1 MKKLMIAAAIVCAA
15 ALSQAATWNWGVGGT
30 SANQVLWDNG
40 SAKNLYATTPA
51 AAVYLFD
58 SAVVSQ
64 DTLLSYLRA
73 KDTNKITD
81 KTYVASTTINSSSKL
96 VAITDGSI
104 SHGSSGNYYDFYM
117 AVLDTEG
124 NLFLSSSVNVGAQE
138 ATSANISFSGVKAAT
153 QKSWTDDATFT
164 FAGEGGKG
172 AGWYAVPEPTSG
184 LLMLLGMAGLAL
196 RRKRA

>member
-1 MKKLMIAAAIVCAA
+1 MKKLMIAAAIVCVA

-40 SAKNLYATTPA
+40 TAKNLYTTTPA

-58 SAVVSQ
+58 AAVVSQ

-81 KTYVASTTINSSSKL
+81 KAYVASTTINDSSKL

-104 SHGSSGNYYDFYM
+104 TYGTSGSTYDFYM

-124 NLFLSSSVNVGAQE
+124 NLFLSANRQVTGQDS
-138 ATSANISFSGVKAAT
+138 TDANISFTGVKAAT
-153 QKSWTDDATFT
+153 QTSWTADSTFT